1 LAKAVTGVT
10 RGAMK
15 PLVAPLSLGEL
26 IDRWTVLEI
35 KAQRIS
41 TPSKRAHVR
50 RERDALGAIAA
61 PFMEKTP
68 ALGALKARLKRV
80 NRLLWDCE
88 ARSRSRFGRAPTS
101 AAKAAALLTRIARM
115 NDLRHKIKQRISR
128 AGGLAIV
135 EHKSY
140 Y

>member
-1 LAKAVTGVT
+1 
-10 RGAMK
+10 MK
-15 PLVAPLSLGEL
+15 PLAAPLSLGEL

-35 KAQRIS
+35 KAQRIA

-61 PFMEKTP
+61 PYMAKTA
-68 ALGALKARLKRV
+68 ALTPLKARLKMV
-80 NRLLWDCE
+80 NRLLWECE
-88 ARSRSRFGRAPTS
+88 ARSRSRFGRGPTS

-128 AGGLAIV
+128 AGGSGIV
-135 EHKSY
+135 EQKSY